1 MRTHSKVRT
10 DELLPVQMA
19 FLMQKCGM
27 LGLFLAVSLP
37 KMECGINRVASSH
50 LMVEEK
56 NL

>member
-10 DELLPVQMA
+10 DELPA
-19 FLMQKCGM
+19 CADGFPYAEGWHAWFL
-27 LGLFLAVSLP
+27 LGSLP

-56 NL
+56 TL